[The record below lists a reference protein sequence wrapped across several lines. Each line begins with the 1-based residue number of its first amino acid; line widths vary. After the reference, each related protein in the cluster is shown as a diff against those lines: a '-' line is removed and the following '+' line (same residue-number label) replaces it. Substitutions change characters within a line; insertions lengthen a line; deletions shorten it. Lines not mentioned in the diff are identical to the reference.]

1 MRGPAVTIRFHRHD
15 LPDLSHYNVE
25 AVAIDTETLGLNP
38 HRDRL
43 CVVQISPG
51 DGTADVIQI
60 APGQKKAPNLVALLR
75 NRGITKLFHYARF
88 DLAVLSHT
96 FGAMPEPVFC
106 TKIASRLTRT
116 YTDRHGLKDICAELL
131 GVNLSKVQQS
141 SDWAAETLSPEQLEY
156 AASDVLHLHRL
167 RDVLSARLAR
177 EDRTKVADAC
187 FRFLPTRAR
196 LDLMGWGEQDI
207 FAHS

>member
-1 MRGPAVTIRFHRHD
+1 MTIRFHRHD
-15 LPDLSHYNVE
+15 LPDLHNYNVD

-60 APGQKKAPNLVALLR
+60 AQGQKKAPNLVSLLR
-75 NRGITKLFHYARF
+75 DRKITKLFHFGRF
-88 DLAVLSHT
+88 DLAVLFNA
-96 FGAMPEPVFC
+96 FGVMPQPVFC

-116 YTDRHGLKDICAELL
+116 YTDRHGLKDICSELL
-131 GVNLSKVQQS
+131 GVSLSKVQQS

-156 AASDVLHLHRL
+156 AASDVLYLHQL
-167 RDVLSARLAR
+167 RDRLIERLERDNRAK
-177 EDRTKVADAC
+177 EADAC
-187 FRFLPTRAR
+187 FRFLPTRAK
-196 LDLMGWGEQDI
+196 LDLMGWDEEDI

>member
-1 MRGPAVTIRFHRHD
+1 MTIRFHKHD
-15 LPDLSHYNVE
+15 LPDLAHYAVP

-60 APGQKKAPNLVALLR
+60 APGQKKAPNLVKLLR
-75 NRGITKLFHYARF
+75 DRSITKLFHFGRF
-88 DLAVLSHT
+88 DIAVLYNAL
-96 FGAMPEPVFC
+96 GVMAEPVFC

-116 YTDRHGLKDICAELL
+116 YTDRHGLKDICNELL
-131 GVNLSKVQQS
+131 GVSLSKVQQS
-141 SDWAAETLSPEQLEY
+141 SDWAAETLTPEQLEY
-156 AASDVLHLHRL
+156 AASDVLYLHRL
-167 RDVLSARLAR
+167 REVLMARLAR
-177 EDRTKVADAC
+177 ENRAKEADAC
-187 FRFLPTRAR
+187 FRFLPTRAK
-196 LDLMGWGEQDI
+196 LDLMGWAEEDI

>member
-1 MRGPAVTIRFHRHD
+1 MTIRFHRHD
-15 LPDLSHYNVE
+15 LPDLAHYAVD
-25 AVAIDTETLGLNP
+25 AVAIDTETLGLNT

-60 APGQKKAPNLVALLR
+60 APGQTEAPNLVRLLSDA
-75 NRGITKLFHYARF
+75 NVTKLFHFGRF
-88 DLAVLSHT
+88 DIAVLYKA
-96 FGAMPEPVFC
+96 FGVMAEPVFC

-116 YTDRHGLKDICAELL
+116 YTDRHGLKDICAELI
-131 GVNLSKVQQS
+131 GVNLSKAQQS

-156 AASDVLHLHRL
+156 AASDVLYLHRL
-167 RDVLSARLAR
+167 RDALAARLAR
-177 EDRTKVADAC
+177 EDRMAEAQAC
-187 FRFLPTRAR
+187 FRFLPTRAK
-196 LDLMGWGEQDI
+196 LDLMGWGEEDI